1 MINELKIRVLQT
13 LLFSYFSVS
22 PILEDRVAANV
33 YKVSS
38 RHESPR
44 MFLSLPWQLTSISLT
59 NSSSNF
65 LALCCFLFIS
75 FFFWFMLLEYSAKW
89 SNREGQEINTLPSL
103 MKMSNGIIFERKSL
117 YNWLTVVNLHIL
129 STTVIHYISLVFW
142 ILLAS
147 GTGTIL

>member
-1 MINELKIRVLQT
+1 MVVIKWLMNLKYVSCKPFFHLFESFSHPRRTSNGECLQQVT
-13 LLFSYFSVS
+13 SCLGS
-22 PILEDRVAANV
+22 P
-33 YKVSS
+33 S
-38 RHESPR
+38 
-44 MFLSLPWQLTSISLT
+44 MFLSLPCWQLTSVFVT

-129 STTVIHYISLVFW
+129 STTVIHLFIFP
-142 ILLAS
+142 
-147 GTGTIL
+147 